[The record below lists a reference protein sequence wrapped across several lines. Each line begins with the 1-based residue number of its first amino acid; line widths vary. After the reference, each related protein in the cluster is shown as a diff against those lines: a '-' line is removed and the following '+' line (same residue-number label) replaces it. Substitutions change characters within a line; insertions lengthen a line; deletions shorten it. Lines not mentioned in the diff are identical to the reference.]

1 MQFRNVSLAVSA
13 ILVLLAVA
21 GCVSPDDSPTPEPA
35 RLLAEVV
42 LEAPLGSG
50 PDDLGALFP
59 EGAEPQVPAAYWIT
73 RDGAVVVLD
82 TLNGRLVEYR
92 DASPGRSVPV
102 GGLVEGRS
110 VAVADDG
117 TAFVYD
123 AVASAVFQVD
133 REGAVTRYLLPEDIA
148 AAAHVRLREGAGGKI
163 VLALNEDEYDIG
175 PTPGNPR
182 HGLTFDGHDGRHLVE
197 SVHGDTV
204 AVRIDGRERW
214 RVAAGV
220 ELLGVRLL
228 GYDAAGS
235 LIAEAYRPSAEEI
248 VLLAFG
254 PGQMVRLAPVDLI
267 ESGAAPDDPLTVGQD
282 GGIYLMTYE
291 AGRGVLRRLRWS
303 EPDGPG

>member
-1 MQFRNVSLAVSA
+1 MQSRNVALSVSA
-13 ILVLLAVA
+13 VLVLLAVA
-21 GCVSPDDSPTPEPA
+21 GCVSPDHSPTPEPA

-50 PDDLGALFP
+50 PDDLGALFA

-73 RDGAVVVLD
+73 RDSAVVVLD
-82 TLNGRLVEYR
+82 TLKGRFVEYR
-92 DASPGRSVPV
+92 DATAGRSVPV
-102 GGLVEGRS
+102 VGLVEGRA

-133 REGAVTRYLLPEDIA
+133 REGAVTRYPLPDDI

-175 PTPGNPR
+175 PTPGNPS

-204 AVRIDGRERW
+204 AVRVDGRERW
-214 RVAAGV
+214 RVAVGV

-235 LIAEAYRPSAEEI
+235 LIAEAYRPSAADI

-254 PGQMVRLAPVDLI
+254 PGQTVRLAPVDLVR
-267 ESGAAPDDPLTVGQD
+267 SGAAPDDPLTVGQD
-282 GGIYLMTYE
+282 GGLYLMTYE